1 MRLMRR
7 DGSSFA
13 RRTQNTERKKRHMAF
28 SLNGVHVPHRKNT
41 ADKPALRMEPPKT
54 VVLPMSMHI
63 GAPAKP
69 VVKVGDLVKVGTLVA
84 EAGGAV
90 SAPIHASVSGK
101 VTKIADYLL
110 SDGRT
115 VPAVTIE
122 SDGEMTPDESIAPP
136 TVTSREELIE
146 AVKNAGIVGL
156 GGAGFPTHFKLNAD
170 PERIDYL
177 IINGAECEPYVT
189 SDTLTMVER
198 ADDMAVALEAVKTHL
213 GIKNII
219 IGIENNKKKAIES
232 MKRLMADV
240 SKGCTA
246 EVKILPSVYPQ
257 GGEKV
262 LIYHTT
268 GRVVPVGKL
277 PIDVGCVVINCTT
290 LAAIGAYLKTGM
302 PLVEKC
308 VTVDG
313 GSVKSPANVWVPIGT
328 SMAEVFAFCGG
339 LETEF
344 PKKVVYGGPM
354 MGITVPDTSAPIL
367 KNTNAILA
375 LTDKEAKLPKT
386 TACIRCGSCTNTCPF
401 GINPAAIARAYQKR
415 DAAALEELALTACM
429 ECGCCSFVCPANRPL
444 AQTNKLAKA
453 FLKEEKAKEG
463 NQA

>member
-1 MRLMRR
+1 
-7 DGSSFA
+7 
-13 RRTQNTERKKRHMAF
+13 MAF
-28 SLNGVHVPHRKNT
+28 SLSGVHVPHRKNT

-54 VVLPMSMHI
+54 VVIPMSMHI

-69 VVKVGDLVKVGTLVA
+69 VVKVGDLVCVGTLIA

-101 VTKIADYLL
+101 VTKIADFLL

-115 VPAVTIE
+115 VPAVVIE
-122 SDGEMTPDESIAPP
+122 SDGQMTPDDSIAPP
-136 TVTSREELIE
+136 TIHSREDFIE

-170 PERIDYL
+170 PAKIEYL

-198 ADDMAVALEAVKTHL
+198 ADDMAVALEALKTHL
-213 GIKNII
+213 GIRNIV

-232 MKRLMADV
+232 MQELMNRV
-240 SKGCTA
+240 GNGCTA
-246 EVKILPSVYPQ
+246 RVKVLPAVYPQ

-277 PIDVGCVVINCTT
+277 PIDVGCVVMNCTT

-313 GSVKSPANVWVPIGT
+313 GSVKSPANVWMPIGT
-328 SMAEVFAFCGG
+328 SMAEAFAFCGG
-339 LETEF
+339 LLNEF
-344 PKKVVYGGPM
+344 PSKVVYGGPM
-354 MGITVPDTSAPIL
+354 MGIAVPDTTAPIL

-375 LTDKEAKLPKT
+375 LTAKETELPKT
-386 TACIRCGSCTNTCPF
+386 TACIRCGACTNTCPF
-401 GINPAAIARAYQKR
+401 GLAPAAIAKAYKNR
-415 DAAALEELALTACM
+415 DAAMLEELSLNACM
-429 ECGCCSFVCPANRPL
+429 ECGCCSYVCPANRPL
-444 AQTNKLAKA
+444 VQTNKLAKV

-463 NQA
+463 SQS

>member
-1 MRLMRR
+1 
-7 DGSSFA
+7 
-13 RRTQNTERKKRHMAF
+13 MAF
-28 SLNGVHVPHRKNT
+28 SLHGVHVPHRKNT
-41 ADKPALRMEPPKT
+41 ADKSARRVQPQGNVT
-54 VVLPMSMHI
+54 IPMSMHI

-69 VVKVGDLVKVGTLVA
+69 VVKVGDQVKVGTRIA

-101 VTKIADYLL
+101 VTKIAEYLL

-115 VPAVTIE
+115 VPAVVIE
-122 SDGEMTPDESIAPP
+122 PDGEMTPDESLTPP
-136 TVTSREELIE
+136 AVTSREEFIE
-146 AVKNAGIVGL
+146 AVKNSGIVGL
-156 GGAGFPTHFKLNAD
+156 GGAGFPTHFKLNVD
-170 PERIDYL
+170 PERIQHL
-177 IINGAECEPYVT
+177 VINGAECEPYVT

-198 ADDMAVALEAVKTHL
+198 ADDMQTALEAMKTYL
-213 GIKNII
+213 GIKRIV
-219 IGIENNKKKAIES
+219 IGIEDNKKKAIES
-232 MKRLMADV
+232 MKALMQKV
-240 SKGCTA
+240 SEGCTA
-246 EVKILPSVYPQ
+246 EVKVLPAVYPQ

-268 GRVVPVGKL
+268 GNVVPMGKL

-313 GSVKSPANVWVPIGT
+313 GAVKEPRNVLVPVGT
-328 SMAEVFAFCGG
+328 AIADVFAFCGG
-339 LETEF
+339 FTAE
-344 PKKVVYGGPM
+344 PAKVVYGGPM
-354 MGITVPDTSAPIL
+354 MGITVPDTAAPIL

-375 LTDKEAKLPKT
+375 LTEREVKLPKT

-401 GINPAAIARAYQKR
+401 GLNPASIARAYQKR
-415 DAAALEELALTACM
+415 DAVALDELAVNACM

-444 AQTNKLAKA
+444 VQTNKLAKI

-463 NQA
+463 SRS

>member
-1 MRLMRR
+1 
-7 DGSSFA
+7 
-13 RRTQNTERKKRHMAF
+13 MAF
-28 SLNGVHVPHRKNT
+28 SLHGVHVPHRKHT
-41 ADKPALRMEPPKT
+41 ADKPAVPMESPKT
-54 VVLPMSMHI
+54 VTLPMSMHI

-69 VVKVGDLVKVGTLVA
+69 VVKVGDLVRVGTLIA

-101 VTKIADYLL
+101 VTKIVDYLL

-115 VPAVTIE
+115 VPAVVIE
-122 SDGEMTPDESIAPP
+122 SDGEMTPDENLTPP
-136 TVTSREELIE
+136 EITSREDFIE

-170 PERIDYL
+170 PARIEHL

-198 ADDMAVALEAVKTHL
+198 ADDMARALEAMKTYL
-213 GIKNII
+213 GIQNII

-232 MKRLMADV
+232 MRQLMADV

-246 EVKILPSVYPQ
+246 EVKVLPAVYPQ

-268 GRVVPVGKL
+268 GKVVPMGKL

-302 PLVEKC
+302 PLTEKC

-313 GSVKSPANVWVPIGT
+313 GAVKEPKNVLVPIGT
-328 SMAEVFAFCGG
+328 AMADVFAFCGG
-339 LETEF
+339 MTTE
-344 PKKVVYGGPM
+344 PVKVVYGGPM

-375 LTDKEAKLPKT
+375 LTEKEVKLPKT

-401 GINPAAIARAYQKR
+401 GINPAEIARAYKKR
-415 DAAALEELALTACM
+415 DAVALTDLALMACM
-429 ECGCCSFVCPANRPL
+429 ECGCCSFICPANRPL
-444 AQTNKLAKA
+444 VQTNKLAKA
-453 FLKEEKAKEG
+453 FLKEEQAKEG
-463 NQA
+463 SKA